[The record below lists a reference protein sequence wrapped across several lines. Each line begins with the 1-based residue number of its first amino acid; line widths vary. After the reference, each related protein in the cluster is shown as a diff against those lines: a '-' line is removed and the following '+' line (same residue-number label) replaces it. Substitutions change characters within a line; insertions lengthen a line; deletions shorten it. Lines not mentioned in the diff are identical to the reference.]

1 MTDNPLEIP
10 QTLRD
15 LAEENMRQ
23 AHAAYEKLIEFV
35 TRSLNAWT
43 SQMPS
48 NPLTAGFK
56 DVQNRA
62 MEFATDNAEVSLRVR
77 RQDQQRA
84 DAGGGSE
91 ASDAVCSRPDAGFR
105 HAHAGALH
113 SDRRLCSELPTR
125 LIFLE

>member
-62 MEFATDNAEVSLRVR
+62 MEFATDNAESAFAFAGKINNARTLEEVLTLQTQFA
-77 RQDQQRA
+77 QDRMQAFVTHTRELSTLIAESVQN
-84 DAGGGSE
+84 
-91 ASDAVCSRPDAGFR
+91 SRSG
-105 HAHAGALH
+105 
-113 SDRRLCSELPTR
+113 
-125 LIFLE
+125 